1 MKTFQHSVYSMPLIF
16 AVTLAISCFFSD
28 PLFAQSPTIQ
38 TTVDK
43 KNILIGEQ
51 LHLTVTTSMPDN
63 TYRLAW
69 FNIPDSF
76 GNFKVVHENKI
87 DSTNANG
94 TLGFSQDITLTSFD
108 SGRQVIPA
116 LTLNLETLQGDSS
129 FNLVTDSIPVEVSYS
144 PIDSSATFHD
154 IKSIIDVKKQWE
166 WWWWALLGVVLIL
179 LFFWIR
185 FLIRFFRKK
194 NQPDIFKSK
203 LSPYD
208 EAMQM
213 LNELDKENLL
223 EQNAVKE
230 YHTRLTD
237 IFRRYLSRKTKT
249 NRMHQTTDELL
260 MDIHDLNLNKEHVAS
275 FASALRIGSAVKFA
289 KFIPAQN
296 ESESCLL
303 QVRSMINE
311 IHTVSD
317 KKPESDT

>member
-1 MKTFQHSVYSMPLIF
+1 MPLIF